1 MWLVGIVGLIGA
13 LIAIFF
19 SFIPPNQISTGSP
32 ITYIGI
38 LLAGTVVFA
47 AFPFILYSFHKPDWK
62 AKDSDFEP
70 FEADAGVHKVIGAG
84 K

>member
-1 MWLVGIVGLIGA
+1 MWLVGIVGLAGA

-32 ITYIGI
+32 VTYVGI
-38 LLAGTVVFA
+38 LFVGTAIFA
-47 AFPFILYSFHKPDWK
+47 AIPFILYAFHRSDWK

-70 FEADAGVHKVIGAG
+70 FEWEIKKSKSTGAN
-84 K
+84 